1 MSVLTFDLE
10 TCTGTLFK
18 RKASCFH
25 PDNYIVASGFKRD
38 NEPTF
43 GSYFTNQQH
52 SDENYKLPIK
62 DSDTLLIG
70 FNIKFDLMYSWS
82 RPELQAFFRR
92 GGQIFDCQYAEYLL
106 EGHRQHAQMCSMDSV
121 IESYGGT
128 LKIDEV
134 KALWKAGINTP
145 DIDESLLMDYLLGTE
160 DGEVEGDVNN
170 TYKIFQGQVKR
181 AKDIHPNFLSMLARR
196 MDGLLA
202 TTEME
207 YNGLKIDRVRGES
220 DRERLATTVIG
231 LEREL
236 EQFIPELPP
245 ELIFNWQSIYHKSYL
260 IYGGHAKYKKWIQ
273 YVDDEGTL
281 LYANKTEKWP
291 LFDGYAMDPTDT
303 TVSLSDDGLY
313 RRTVDMEVQDTF
325 KSGKRQG
332 EGKTKNVTVPDLS
345 KPKGSQQDH
354 TFAFEGYTTPPKGWA
369 STLTDGKDNPIHST
383 SSDNLEL
390 LTKRNSDTPFLVALG
405 KRNKAKKDL
414 GTYYWFEDP
423 KTKER
428 KGMLTLVG
436 DDGFIHH
443 KLNHTSTITSRLS
456 SSDPN
461 MQNIPRGDKS
471 DAKAMF
477 VSRFGSK
484 GRMVEIDYSQLEV
497 VVQGVLT
504 RDKQMIV
511 DLLNGT
517 DFHCKRLAA
526 QRNEPYDEV
535 VKRAKD
541 ESNKHYPEYSQL
553 RTKIKGFTFQRAYG
567 AGAQAIADSTG
578 MTVEEVEE
586 LIRGEELLYPGI
598 TAFDELVEQTIN
610 SSRKITKRELF
621 VAGQRF
627 NAAIGEWFS
636 PTGTRY
642 VWTESEVPKFL
653 HKRGKFVGFSPT
665 ERKNW
670 PVQGDGGFVVQAMLG
685 YLFRYFNKHS
695 NFDGNAF
702 IVNTVHD
709 CVWLDV
715 HEDYLHTVVPAAK
728 AILESVP
735 TMYKRA
741 FNIDIPVK
749 FPTDAEVGLNML
761 DLEHYHEH

>member
-1 MSVLTFDLE
+1 MTVLTYDLE
-10 TCTGTLFK
+10 TCTETLFK

-38 NEPTF
+38 GEPVF
-43 GSYFTNQQH
+43 GSYFTSQEH
-52 SDENYKLPIK
+52 SDENYKLPIE

-70 FNIKFDLMYSWS
+70 FNIKFDLMYSWE
-82 RPELQAFFRR
+82 RPELQDFFRR
-92 GGQIFDCQYAEYLL
+92 GGQIWDCQYAEYLL
-106 EGHRQHAQMCSMDSV
+106 EGHRQHSQMCSMDSV

-134 KALWKAGINTP
+134 KELWKAGINTP

-181 AKDIHPNFLSMLARR
+181 AKAIHPNFLSMLARR

-207 YNGLKIDRVRGES
+207 YNGLKVDRVRGEA
-220 DRERLATTVIG
+220 DRERLATIVS
-231 LEREL
+231 EL
-236 EQFIPELPP
+236 EQELERYIPELPP

-260 IYGGHAKYKKWIQ
+260 IYGGAAKYKKWIQ
-273 YVDDEGTL
+273 HEEDGVL
-281 LYANKTEKWP
+281 LFANKTEKWP
-291 LFDGYAMDPTDT
+291 LFEGNPVDPTDNSI
-303 TVSLSDDGLY
+303 SLSDDGLY

-325 KSGKRQG
+325 KSGKQQG
-332 EGKTKNVTVPDLS
+332 KGKTKNVTVPDLS
-345 KPKGSQQDH
+345 KPKGAKQDH
-354 TFAFEGYTTPPKGWA
+354 TFTFKGYTSAPKGWA
-369 STLTDGKDNPIHST
+369 STLTDGKDNPIYST
-383 SSDNLEL
+383 SGDNLEI
-390 LTKRNSDTPFLVALG
+390 LTQRNADTPFLLALG

-428 KGMLTLVG
+428 KGMLTLVN
-436 DDGFIHH
+436 DDGYIHH
-443 KLNHTSTITSRLS
+443 KLNHTNTITSRLS
-456 SSDPN
+456 SNDPN

-471 DAKAMF
+471 TAKAMF

-497 VVQGVLT
+497 VIQAVLT

-511 DLLNGT
+511 DLQNGI

-526 QRNEPYDEV
+526 KLNMPYDEV

-541 ESNKHYPEYSQL
+541 ETNEHYPEYSQL
-553 RTKIKGFTFQRAYG
+553 RTAIKGFTFQRAYG

-598 TAFDELVEQTIN
+598 TAFDAIIEQSIN

-642 VWTESEVPKFL
+642 VWTENEVPKFL

-685 YLFRYFNKHS
+685 YLFRYFNKQR
-695 NFDGNAF
+695 NFNGNAF

-715 HEDYLHTVVPAAK
+715 HEDYIHTVVPAAK

-749 FPTDAEVGLNML
+749 FPTDAEIGLNML
-761 DLEHYHEH
+761 DLEHYIKE